1 MSTPRRVVWCCYLG
15 MFIQALVINI
25 TPLLFIPL
33 REEFGLTFEQIGRLI
48 LVNFLT
54 QMVVDLICTAMADRV
69 HPRPLI
75 AGANAL
81 SGIGLWI
88 FALSPF
94 VLDSPYSGF
103 LLGTVVFSVGCGLLE
118 VLLSPLINALPTENK
133 SGAMAMLHAFYP
145 IGKVAV
151 IIVTGLALFL
161 LGPGSWPWVM
171 LTWSILPV
179 INTVAFLRVKLPPL
193 ADPDRRH
200 TLRAM
205 LAEPVLYWLL
215 AGMLLAGATEVT
227 IAQWTS
233 AYAETA
239 LGFPKVVADL
249 VGFCLFG
256 VGMIAG
262 RLWFGLKGGKHN
274 LSLVM
279 WGSALLSALA
289 CVVMAVSPSPIVA
302 LVAIGF
308 SGVFVSMLWPGVIS
322 LSAARYP
329 LAGASLF
336 AILAAAG
343 DGGGALMPWLVGVIA
358 DHSVVF
364 RTAWMDAVLGAEL
377 PPQVFGLKAA
387 FLVTAICP
395 LLLLPVLFAISG
407 KARNHQVQEA

>member
-54 QMVVDLICTAMADRV
+54 QMVVDLICTALADRV

-75 AGANAL
+75 VAANAL

-94 VLDSPYSGF
+94 VLKTPYSGF
-103 LLGTVVFSVGCGLLE
+103 LFGTVVFSVGCGLLE
-118 VLLSPLINALPTENK
+118 VLLSPLVNALPTENK

-161 LGPGSWPWVM
+161 LGPGAWPWVM

-205 LAEPVLYWLL
+205 LAEPILYWLL

-256 VGMIAG
+256 VGMIVG
-262 RLWFGLKGGKHN
+262 RLWFGLNGGKHN

-279 WGSALLSALA
+279 WGSALLSAFA

-302 LVAIGF
+302 LAAIGF

-358 DHSVVF
+358 DHSIVF
-364 RTAWMDAVLGAEL
+364 RTGWMDAILGAEL

-395 LLLLPVLFAISG
+395 LLMLPVLVAISG
-407 KARNHQVQEA
+407 KVRNH